1 MFTQGFYTRFSEK
14 ISSNTNRYIHTLSN
28 TLLANLIEGVTDII
42 PSYTTLYLE
51 YNTNVLREEQVRLWL
66 TQCQNDLIEDFSD
79 TNVEIPVVYNGQD
92 LQAVANETGLSIAE
106 VIKVHSQI
114 TYQVYALGFS
124 AGFPFLG
131 EVSPIIRV
139 PRLDTPR
146 TCVPAHSV
154 AIAGPQTGVYTIS
167 TPGGWRLLGYSLL
180 RLYDPQRKNP
190 FLLAPGD
197 KVTFTP
203 SEGKPP
209 KELEV
214 LELLPKKPKYPL
226 LQVIKAGLLDLV
238 MDEGRFLQGRFGLS
252 RSGALDIQRAQLS
265 NRLLGNT
272 PFAPLLEM
280 HYQGPVLEV
289 LNKGVLAFA
298 GYGLSLEL
306 NGKNTPPFTSF
317 AVKQGDTISFKPTN
331 EGSTAYLA
339 LAGGI
344 ASKRFA
350 GSASVDLK
358 NKLGRALIAGDI
370 LGVAELKKPIIDRNF
385 IPYHPISNKT
395 TLRILA
401 TASSETLDRLCAKP
415 FRVEQA
421 NRVGIRF
428 AGAKVKGGEIISEAV
443 PLGAI
448 QITPSGQPLLL
459 LNDRGTLGGYS
470 KPALVIPQDLP
481 KAAQLKPN
489 DLVSFRLV
497 REFI

>member
-1 MFTQGFYTRFSEK
+1 MFTKGFYLRFSEK
-14 ISSNTNRYIHTLSN
+14 ISLNTNRYIHTLSN

-51 YNTNVLREEQVRLWL
+51 YNTNFLKEEQVKLWL
-66 TQCQNDLIEDFSD
+66 TQCQDNLIEGSFGK
-79 TNVEIPVVYNGQD
+79 NVEVPIVYNGQD
-92 LQAVANETGLSIAE
+92 LQAVANETGLSLAE
-106 VIKVHSQI
+106 VIKAHSQI

-131 EVSPIIRV
+131 EVLPDIRV

-146 TCVPAHSV
+146 TRVPAHSV
-154 AIAGPQTGVYTIS
+154 AIAGSQTGVYTMS
-167 TPGGWRLLGYSLL
+167 TPGGWRLLGHSLL
-180 RLYDPQRKNP
+180 NLYDPQRKNP

-197 KVTFTP
+197 KVTFIP

-209 KELEV
+209 LEPEI
-214 LELLPKKPKYPL
+214 LELLPKRPQYPL
-226 LQVIKAGLLDLV
+226 LQVIKAGFLDLV

-252 RSGALDIQRAQLS
+252 RSGALDIQRAQIS

-280 HYQGPVLEV
+280 HYQGPVLEA
-289 LNKGVLAFA
+289 LTKGVLAFA
-298 GYGLSLEL
+298 GYGLSPQL
-306 NGKNTPPFTSF
+306 NGKDVPPFTSF
-317 AVKQGDTISFKPTN
+317 AIKQGDIITFEPTN

-344 ASKRFA
+344 TSKRFA

-358 NKLGRALIAGDI
+358 NKLGRALRVGDV
-370 LGVAELKKPIIDRNF
+370 LGVTEIKKTLTGRSF
-385 IPYHPISNKT
+385 IPYHSVSNKT

-401 TASSETLDRLCAKP
+401 TESPETLDRLCAKP
-415 FRVEQA
+415 FRVAQA
-421 NRVGIRF
+421 NRIGVKFVGE
-428 AGAKVKGGEIISEAV
+428 KVKGEEIISEAV

-448 QITPSGQPLLL
+448 QITPGGQPFLL

-481 KAAQLKPN
+481 KAAQLRPN

-497 REFI
+497 QEYN